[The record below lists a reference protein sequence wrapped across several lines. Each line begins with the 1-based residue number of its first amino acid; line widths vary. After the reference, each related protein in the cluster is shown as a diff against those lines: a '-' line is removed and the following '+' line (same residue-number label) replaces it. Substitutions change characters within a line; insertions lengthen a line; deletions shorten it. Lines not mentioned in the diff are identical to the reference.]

1 MTEVKE
7 SQTSSSHLE
16 TMPHG
21 EDGSLGPDD
30 PKESD
35 NGNPNHPQNW
45 PATAKQCTYLTI
57 CSFTFLA
64 NINSSNFTV
73 ATQPI
78 IKEFEVTETQ
88 AGELVCFNV
97 FLFGMGNIFWVPL
110 MRVIGKRPVYLLA
123 MLGLSLMNIWSSQA
137 TTYREL
143 LASRI
148 LSGFVAAAADATVPA
163 VVADMVAPQDRGH
176 YMMFFHLAM
185 TAGLF
190 LGPLINAY
198 LVQEHD
204 WRWMCYFL
212 AIAVGV
218 VFIIAIFTI
227 RETSTRQH
235 EFIDPVVST
244 KRTQWEW
251 MSVTA
256 GYNPRASFSQ
266 PLRDIIVNAAYPP
279 LIWCSLT
286 IGISVGWNI
295 VVQLMSSRTFTKPPY
310 GWELGDLGL
319 LSLAAF
325 IGSVLAFYFGGR
337 LIDIISTR
345 NAARHGGVR
354 RPEYRLPAIVIPGV
368 IGPAGILIFGFCVA
382 SKTHWIGPAIGNAMQ
397 AFGVA
402 AISNVAVTYSLDLFK
417 PVTGEA
423 LVIIFVIRNTIG
435 MLVSLY
441 GADWIDRQG
450 PAAVFGEMAA
460 IQVASVL
467 FAIPLFIWGR
477 SLGAW
482 TSTFGPM
489 KRFLNP

>member
-218 VFIIAIFTI
+218 VFIIAIFTT

-235 EFIDPVVST
+235 ESIDRVAST

-266 PLRDIIVNAAYPP
+266 PLRDIVANAAYPP

-310 GWELGDLGL
+310 GWELGELGL

-325 IGSVLAFYFGGR
+325 IGSVLAFYIGGR

-345 NAARHGGVR
+345 NAARHGG
-354 RPEYRLPAIVIPGV
+354 
-368 IGPAGILIFGFCVA
+368 
-382 SKTHWIGPAIGNAMQ
+382 

-402 AISNVAVTYSLDLFK
+402 AISNVAVTYSLDLYK

-450 PAAVFGEMAA
+450 PAVVFGEMAA